1 MFYLYVDDLIYISN
15 CDKMLIDFKNVTMDE
30 FETSD
35 LGLVRYFLGIQMKQK
50 NINFLFIKRS
60 MWLICWN
67 DLICQLQTY
76 VSTYGYN
83 EKLKRD
89 YNDELTNE
97 QIYKS

>member
-1 MFYLYVDDLIYISN
+1 MKRNRFHRNPSKPSLYIKKEGNNFLMFYLYVDDLIYISN

-60 MWLICWN
+60 MWLIC
-67 DLICQLQTY
+67 
-76 VSTYGYN
+76 
-83 EKLKRD
+83 
-89 YNDELTNE
+89 
-97 QIYKS
+97 